1 MLIARITACLLL
13 AARAASGQAPAAAE
27 GPAMR
32 MAPYTAADTSLYFGY
47 SLYVRWSP
55 QTFLIYSIRFT
66 EVDPGSL
73 AEKAGLRVG
82 DHLLAVDG
90 RPVLGIRREDFTAI
104 MTRTTIAGETIAYA
118 FTIERG
124 LLRKRMTLVMR
135 IRLLPAN
142 APAHGPPG
150 APPPAVAPPAP

>member
-1 MLIARITACLLL
+1 MRRPTLLVKLAACLPL
-13 AARAASGQAPAAAE
+13 AASAAAAQAPAAAE
-27 GPAMR
+27 APAVQ
-32 MAPYTAADTSLYFGY
+32 MAPYRAADTSLFFGY

-55 QTFLIYSIRFT
+55 LTLLIYSIRFT
-66 EVDPGSL
+66 DIKPGSL

-90 RPVLGIRREDFTAI
+90 KSVLGIRQEEFTAI
-104 MTRTTIAGETIAYA
+104 MTRTSVAGETIAYA

-124 LLRKRMTLVMR
+124 LFRRQMTLVMR

-142 APAHGPPG
+142 APEQGPP
-150 APPPAVAPPAP
+150 PVAPPSS

>member
-13 AARAASGQAPAAAE
+13 AAHAASGQAPAGSE
-27 GPAMR
+27 GPEVR
-32 MAPYTAADTSLYFGY
+32 MAPYRAADTALYFGY

-55 QTFLIYSIRFT
+55 QTLLIYSIRFT
-66 EVDPGSL
+66 DIMPGSL

-90 RPVLGIRREDFTAI
+90 RPVLGIRQDDFTAI
-104 MTRTTIAGETIAYA
+104 MTRTTIAGETIAYG

-124 LLRKRMTLVMR
+124 LFRKRMTFVMR
-135 IRLLPAN
+135 IRLLPAGT
-142 APAHGPPG
+142 P
-150 APPPAVAPPAP
+150 APPPAVAPPAS